1 MKYFKL
7 DNTKILEAKNTNPL
21 DCVFA
26 DGTFSYYVSESDE
39 ELKAPFEAM
48 SKEELPAEAI
58 EQMRANLEGTK
69 AKLLEEAKKIV
80 GNITYFR
87 SDVLGE
93 EHWYDMGEQ
102 DQINL
107 SQAREYL
114 SLMPEDTKVKIRCTN
129 AEDIKDNVE
138 HTKEQVNQL
147 FEDWYALK
155 SAILNAFSTF
165 KIELEKALS
174 KSEAEAMFEA
184 FVQTNMTISSTT
196 NKQG

>member
-7 DNTKILEAKNTNPL
+7 DNTKILEARNTNPL

-26 DGTFSYYVSESDE
+26 DGAFSYYTSESDE
-39 ELKAPFEAM
+39 ELKAPFEEI
-48 SKEELPAEAI
+48 SKEKLPAEAI

-87 SDVLGE
+87 SEVLGE

-114 SLMPEDTKVKIRCTN
+114 SLMPKDTKVKIRCTN
-129 AEDIKDNVE
+129 SEDIKDNLE

-165 KIELEKALS
+165 KIELENTLS
-174 KSEAEAMFEA
+174 KSEAEALLEA
-184 FVQTNMTISSTT
+184 FVQTSMTISSTT
-196 NKQG
+196 NK

>member
-1 MKYFKL
+1 MKIYKL
-7 DNTKILEAKNTNPL
+7 DNTKVAEAKHSNPL

-26 DGTFSYYVSESDE
+26 DGTFSFYTSESDE
-39 ELKAPFEAM
+39 ELKAPFEEI
-48 SKEELPAEAI
+48 SKEKLPAEAI

-87 SDVLGE
+87 SEVLGE

-114 SLMPEDTKVKIRCTN
+114 SLMPKDTKVKIRCTN
-129 AEDIKDNVE
+129 AEGIKDNME

-165 KIELEKALS
+165 KIELENAITQG
-174 KSEAEAMFEA
+174 EAKMIFES
-184 FVQTNMTISSTT
+184 FEGKNQI
-196 NKQG
+196 